1 MQVHEQLR
9 TGTGQPSDVS
19 MCIGHD
25 DVTKISPQIPTPSES
40 LIGSPGSHLGETRAQ
55 TCSSQAS
62 SLLPWLPGF
71 TVASEN
77 DTHVL

>member
-40 LIGSPGSHLGETRAQ
+40 LIGSPGSHLGGTRAQ
-55 TCSSQAS
+55 TVG
-62 SLLPWLPGF
+62 SLFLIGF
-71 TVASEN
+71 LLVALVTWFYSGFRK
-77 DTHVL
+77 